1 MTSGGLI
8 DDTGEETKKQNKNKT
23 KTEADKHT
31 ERYMS
36 IHSYR
41 ERRREGNHPSAA
53 QLDEYSPAVPTYLHT

>member
-8 DDTGEETKKQNKNKT
+8 DDTGEETKKQKNKT